1 MYKNIAPI
9 LKSLIDVKAESFLEN
24 KEMML
29 EKINELQ
36 NLLDEVELGG
46 GQHHLDRL
54 AAKGKLPV
62 RERIKNLLDD
72 DTPFLEISPFAAWGT
87 SFTVGGGCVAGIG
100 LVAGKECVIFAND
113 PSVLGGA
120 MTVYVWEKWMRCIQ
134 IARENRIPF
143 INLVESA
150 GADLR
155 GMQPDSGENKARQLV
170 FPHFAESGRSFYEMT
185 ELSKLKIPVVSV
197 VFGSSTAG
205 GAYQPGMSDYNIFI
219 KQQSKAFLAGPPLVQ
234 MATGEISDDET
245 LGGAEMHSKISGFS
259 DFLAEDELD
268 ALRMCRNVVAH
279 LNICKKSSFSI
290 SAFKGPKYDPN
301 DLLGLFSEDLK
312 SPVDIREV
320 IMRVVDES
328 RFEEFKPLYG
338 STMVCGWSNVFGYP
352 VGIIG
357 NNGPIYPES
366 AEKSASFIQLCNQS
380 NIPLVFLH
388 NVTGFLVGKD
398 YERQGIIKKGA
409 QLINAVSN
417 STVPHFSFIVGAS
430 YGAGTYAMSGRAYN
444 NRFIFTWP
452 TAKIAVMGPKQFA
465 GVMSLVR
472 RAKAARKGEKFD
484 EKLDKQLVELVESAA
499 EKESVALSASSML
512 TDDGI
517 IDPRETRNVLGFCL
531 SVAAAASPPPGVLLH
546 TDPAGKRCRLTWP
559 ARCSAGAACRTH

>member
-9 LKSLIDVKAESFLEN
+9 LKSSIYLKAESFLEN
-24 KEMML
+24 KDMML

-62 RERIKNLLDD
+62 RERIKNLLDN

-185 ELSKLKIPVVSV
+185 ELSKLKIPVVSI

-279 LNICKKSSFSI
+279 LNIYKKSSFSI

-409 QLINAVSN
+409 QLINAVAN

-472 RAKAARKGEKFD
+472 KAKAARKGEKFD

-531 SVAAAASPPPGVLLH
+531 SVADNNEVKGAESYGVF
-546 TDPAGKRCRLTWP
+546 RL
-559 ARCSAGAACRTH
+559 

>member
-9 LKSLIDVKAESFLEN
+9 LKSSIDVKAESFLEN
-24 KEMML
+24 KDMML

-62 RERIKNLLDD
+62 RERIKNLLDN

-185 ELSKLKIPVVSV
+185 ELSKLKIPVVSI

-279 LNICKKSSFSI
+279 LNIYKKSSFSI

-512 TDDGI
+512 TDDGL

-531 SVAAAASPPPGVLLH
+531 SVADNNEVKGAESYGVF
-546 TDPAGKRCRLTWP
+546 RL
-559 ARCSAGAACRTH
+559 

>member
-9 LKSLIDVKAESFLEN
+9 LKSSLDKTSDTFSTN

-36 NLLDEVELGG
+36 QLLDEAELGG

-54 AAKGKLPV
+54 AARGKLPV
-62 RERIKNLLDD
+62 RERIKNLLDQ

-100 LVAGKECVIFAND
+100 LIADKECVIFAND

-134 IARENRIPF
+134 ISRENKIPF

-155 GMQPDSGENKARQLV
+155 GMQPDSGQNQARQLV

-185 ELSKLKIPVVSV
+185 ELSKLKIPVVSI

-219 KQQSKAFLAGPPLVQ
+219 KNQSKAFLAGPPLVQ

-245 LGGAEMHSKISGFS
+245 LGGAKMHSEISGFS
-259 DFLAEDELD
+259 DYLAEDELD
-268 ALRMCRNVVAH
+268 AIRICRNVVSH
-279 LNICKKSSFSI
+279 LNIVKKSSFSL
-290 SAFKGPKYDPN
+290 SNFSEPRYDSD
-301 DLLGLFSEDLK
+301 DLLGLFSKDLK
-312 SPVDIREV
+312 SQVDIREV
-320 IMRVVDES
+320 IMRMVDDS

-338 STMVCGWSNVFGYP
+338 STMVCGWANVFGYP
-352 VGIIG
+352 IGILG
-357 NNGPIYPES
+357 NNGPIYPET

-417 STVPHFSFIVGAS
+417 STVPHISFIVGAS

-452 TAKIAVMGPKQFA
+452 SAKIAVMGPKQFA

-472 RAKAARKGEKFD
+472 KAKAARKGEKFD
-484 EKLDKQLVELVESAA
+484 EKLDKQLVELVEDAA
-499 EKESVALSASSML
+499 EKESIALSASSML

-517 IDPRETRNVLGFCL
+517 IDPRDTRNVLGFCL
-531 SVAAAASPPPGVLLH
+531 SIADNNEIKGADGYGVF
-546 TDPAGKRCRLTWP
+546 RL
-559 ARCSAGAACRTH
+559 